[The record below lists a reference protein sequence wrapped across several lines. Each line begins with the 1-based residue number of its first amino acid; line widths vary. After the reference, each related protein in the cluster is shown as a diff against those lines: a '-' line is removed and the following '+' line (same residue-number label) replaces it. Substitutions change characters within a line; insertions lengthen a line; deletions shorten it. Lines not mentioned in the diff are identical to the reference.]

1 MQKVIAAFILLA
13 SIVSQAKDKQP
24 EQVTIA
30 ASAQAVKNAAVKQ
43 LSHDGWT
50 INSEG
55 QFQVV
60 FIRPRSAGMQFMAAL
75 GAIGQSSAI
84 RGQCAPEARVFL
96 TMNFAEADGQTFVT
110 SSEALSDNSV
120 GPPSCFRLVEDHT
133 NGARKKQDAILAAIK
148 TAAESSQTA
157 APTPLAAV
165 PVAAPVAP
173 ATAPPPAEAAKVETV
188 SAVQPQPTTAAAPVM
203 PATAPLPAEGAKFET
218 VSAVQPQP
226 AGGESLGDAAKR
238 MKQRKACLELA
249 KDNPSII
256 CK

>member
-1 MQKVIAAFILLA
+1 MKTVIVTIAIASALA
-13 SIVSQAKDKQP
+13 CFSAVAD
-24 EQVTIA
+24 EQRHPGYQQTTIA
-30 ASAQAVKNAAVKQ
+30 ASAEAVKNAAVKQ

-60 FIRPRSAGMQFMAAL
+60 FVRPRSGGMQFLAAM
-75 GAIGQSSAI
+75 GAKG
-84 RGQCAPEARVFL
+84 GCAPEARVFL

-110 SSEALSDNSV
+110 SSEALSDSSV
-120 GPPSCFRLVEDHT
+120 GPPSCFHLMEDHT

-157 APTPLAAV
+157 APAPLAAV
-165 PVAAPVAP
+165 PVAAPVLA
-173 ATAPPPAEAAKVETV
+173 AAAPPPAEAAKSETV
-188 SAVQPQPTTAAAPVM
+188 SPIQSQSTTAAAPVM
-203 PATAPLPAEGAKFET
+203 PATAPPPTEGAKLKT
-218 VSAVQPQP
+218 VSAVQAQP
-226 AGGESLGDAAKR
+226 TGGESLGDAAKR
-238 MKQRKACLELA
+238 IKQHKACLELA